1 MSRRNRLPLADRIA
15 AAAESVLAARG
26 SVSAID
32 VFGRLGWLYP
42 GADRLWQTRR
52 LECLEEAMQINPER
66 IAEALA
72 MLGAWA
78 SRNQLV
84 ASEAPYLDRTPQRAE
99 LRFTRSGEPEIERA
113 YRTQWTSAAPS
124 DVGRERA
131 AEKARRPE
139 LVVIIPRNHDW
150 KCHRCGGS
158 GELLMMEQ
166 PGPACLRCV
175 GLDDLE
181 FLGAGD
187 ALLTRRAKAKSTRWA
202 VVVHFSRTRKRYERQ
217 GLLVEPQALAAAQAE
232 VAAESGA

>member
-1 MSRRNRLPLADRIA
+1 MSPRNRLPLDDRIA

-42 GADRLWQTRR
+42 GADRLWQQRR

-66 IAEALA
+66 IVEALA
-72 MLGAWA
+72 MIRAWA
-78 SRNQLV
+78 SRNQLI

-99 LRFTRSGEPEIERA
+99 LRFTRNGDPEIERA
-113 YRTQWTSAAPS
+113 YRTQWTSPALS
-124 DVGRERA
+124 DAGRERA
-131 AEKARRPE
+131 TAKAKQPE
-139 LVVIIPRNHDW
+139 LVVIIPHNHDW
-150 KCHRCGGS
+150 KCHRCGGG
-158 GELLMMEQ
+158 GELLMMET

-187 ALLTRRAKAKSTRWA
+187 TLLTRRAKAKSARWA
-202 VVVHFSRTRKRYERQ
+202 VVMQFSRSRKRYERQ
-217 GLLVEPQALAAAQAE
+217 GLLVEAKALAAAQSE
-232 VAAESGA
+232 IAAERGA